1 MKKYVI
7 KAINTLKLLVV
18 YGSPFSVRNFIVLA
32 EFVIALVLS
41 NLIFSFVTID
51 KNASIQY
58 KFMVDNNIVIC
69 NSGDEAQVLY
79 CEQNGESIGK
89 IKNYVFFEQDTISA
103 NIYNSIVYE
112 NTVLKNIHLSLYKGE
127 WFENYE
133 KCDFVA
139 VVGYEYKNEFEVG
152 KTYNLLCEDTSY
164 DVYISGILEPHTVLL
179 GNFICLDTNNKFEA
193 LDESFVEYYKMNN
206 IDTNKLNELDIIYFN
221 DLYKETSANATSDNV
236 WNYIFIVSI
245 LVVFFAGYI
254 GEQLLNVDYQEK
266 LFATMF
272 LCGISKKKAF
282 VIQFIQSFLVLLLS
296 VIVGRLIL
304 GFLYSVQFVSQYFV
318 ANIFLYI
325 TISALLVQ
333 MVISALF
340 VNRMSKKS
348 IVQILKGSDNR

>member
-7 KAINTLKLLVV
+7 KAINAIKLLVV
-18 YGSPFSVRNFIVLA
+18 YGSPFSVRNFIILA

-51 KNASIQY
+51 KNTSVQY

-69 NSGDEAQVLY
+69 DLGDETQVSY

-89 IKNYVFFEQDTISA
+89 IKNYISFIKNTLSA
-103 NIYNSIVYE
+103 TSFSGDIYE
-112 NTVLKNIHLSLYKGE
+112 NTVLQNIQLPLYKGE
-127 WFENYE
+127 WFDNYE

-139 VVGYEYKNEFEVG
+139 VVGYEYKNEFDVG
-152 KTYNLLCEDTSY
+152 KTYTLLCEDTSY
-164 DVYISGILEPHTVLL
+164 DVYISGILEPHIDLL
-179 GNFICLDTNNKFEA
+179 GNFICLDANNKVEA

-206 IDTNKLNELDIIYFN
+206 IDTNKLDELEIIYFN
-221 DLYKETSANATSDNV
+221 EMYKETSANATSDNV
-236 WNYIFIVSI
+236 WNYILIISI
-245 LVVFFAGYI
+245 LVVFFAGYM
-254 GEQLLNVDYQEK
+254 GDQLLNVDYQER

-282 VIQFIQSFLVLLLS
+282 VIQFIQGFFVLLLS

-304 GFLYSVQFVSQYFV
+304 MFLYSVQFVSQYFV
-318 ANIFLYI
+318 SNIFLYI

-340 VNRMSKKS
+340 VYRISKKS